1 MHAVPTSYR
10 PMTQQTRHVETM
22 MLQCRASVADVAPA
36 LKHHC
41 LNASCLLRTQQTQNM
56 CTAPI
61 QRWPNVG
68 AVQRLRRWSS
78 TAQTLHKCPM
88 IAGKTCEI
96 KKYIAN
102 HVKN

>member
-1 MHAVPTSYR
+1 MHAVRTSYR
-10 PMTQQTRHVETM
+10 PVTQQTRHVETM
-22 MLQCRASVADVAPA
+22 MLQFWASVADVGPG

-41 LNASCLLRTQQTQNM
+41 LNASCLLGTQQTQNM

-68 AVQRLRRWSS
+68 AVQRLLRWSN

-96 KKYIAN
+96 K
-102 HVKN
+102 